1 MNAPAGAPARGRALA
16 ATAALAALVFLVVPA
31 SQYLGNLG
39 EFRTAPLPLAS
50 TLLLPGALWVVIVL
64 AALRLRPRGDFSR
77 YASMVAAAALLA
89 WIQAYILVWDYGL
102 LDGSTI
108 DWGTPWWRGW
118 VDGALWLAGLAAA
131 ARWHRRLG
139 TPLATAACVL
149 VALQAVPL
157 ATSAIAQRDALSLKA
172 QRRFAATDL
181 DAMARFSTTRNVL
194 HIVLD
199 SFQADVFKDIVTGP
213 GGAEVQATLP
223 GFTFFEEH
231 LGTFPATY
239 LSLPVI
245 VSGRPYRNEVPK
257 SEYID
262 AAFGGTSILNAAHD
276 AGFEVDLAT
285 DPLML
290 DLLMKGRFEHA
301 YLTAQLPLAAEAARL
316 LDLAL
321 FRLLPHALKRGVYNG
336 QRWRVQPL
344 VGQSDLMRFPYFTH
358 NAFLA
363 EITRRFTADRAAPV
377 YKFFHL
383 MTTHAP
389 FVVNPDCSYV
399 GKVVPRVRETVTAQ
413 SRCSLAYVVG
423 LLKRLQ
429 QAGLYDDSLVVIM
442 GDHGG
447 HVPPA
452 RYQPGTVL
460 EGGVEYALRP
470 DLVALATPLMAIK
483 PPGARGPFAISGA
496 QTSMTDTA
504 ATIDALLGLNA
515 GLPGRSM
522 LEAGSAAER
531 RFYGYHWH
539 KEDPASRYIELINE
553 YTVAGSAYDVKSWHI
568 GPTFLPPDE
577 R

>member
-1 MNAPAGAPARGRALA
+1 VTERARALA

-50 TLLLPGALWVVIVL
+50 TLLLPAALFVVITL
-64 AALRLRPRGDFSR
+64 AVLRLRPQASFSR
-77 YASMVAAAALLA
+77 YASVVAAVALLA
-89 WIQAYILVWDYGL
+89 WIQAYLLVWDYGV

-118 VDGALWLAGLAAA
+118 ADGSLWIAGLAAA
-131 ARWHRRLG
+131 ARWHRQLG
-139 TPLATAACVL
+139 KPLVTAAVVL

-157 ATSAIAQRDALSLKA
+157 AGSAVAQREALSLKA

-181 DAMARFSTTRNVL
+181 DAMAHFSSKRNVL

-199 SFQADVFKDIVTGP
+199 SFQADVFKEIVTGP

-239 LSLPVI
+239 LALPVI
-245 VSGRPYRNEVPK
+245 VSGQVYRNDVPK
-257 SEYID
+257 PQYVES
-262 AAFGGTSILNAAHD
+262 AFAGKSILNAAHD

-290 DLLMKGRFEHA
+290 DLLMKGRFDHA

-321 FRLLPHALKRGVYNG
+321 FRLLPHVLKRGVYNG

-363 EITRRFTADRAAPV
+363 EITRRFAVDRAAPV

-389 FVVNPDCSYV
+389 FVVHPDCSYV
-399 GKVVPRVRETVTAQ
+399 GFVVPRVRETVTAQ
-413 SRCSLAYVVG
+413 SRCSMAYVVG
-423 LLKRLQ
+423 LLKQ
-429 QAGLYDDSLVVIM
+429 MQKAGIYDDSLVVIM

-447 HVPPA
+447 HVPPL

-460 EGGVEYALRP
+460 EGGVEYELRP
-470 DLVALATPLMAIK
+470 ALVGLATPLMAIK
-483 PPGARGPFAISGA
+483 PPGARGPFQISQA
-496 QTSMTDTA
+496 LTSMTDTA
-504 ATIDALLGLNA
+504 ATVDALLGLGA

-522 LEAGSAAER
+522 LEANGAAER
-531 RFYGYHWH
+531 RFYGYYWH
-539 KEDPASRYIELINE
+539 KQDPASRYIERIDE
-553 YTVAGSAYDVKSWHI
+553 YTVAGSAYDIKSWHM